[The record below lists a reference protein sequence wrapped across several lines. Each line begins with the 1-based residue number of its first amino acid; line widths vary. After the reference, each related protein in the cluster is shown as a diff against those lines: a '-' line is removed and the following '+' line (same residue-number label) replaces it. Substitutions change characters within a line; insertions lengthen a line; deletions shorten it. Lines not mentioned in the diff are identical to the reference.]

1 MKKLLIAL
9 LSTASIGVTHAASI
23 QFFQDSSFQYPVQ
36 AKGQAIS
43 GIDANN
49 WTNLPNGSTFTIASV
64 AQGVQNT
71 TLSIDAF
78 SSPNIPYLPP
88 GSLSWTNS
96 SGTSYEFDIS
106 AGGNPGQWDP
116 KTSYCIDVVVDGKDI
131 GSNCSSST
139 TYWAPKIV
147 KANLTTSSKIQVFFS
162 LDNGKKS
169 TADSATA
176 VAGSGRLFY

>member
-9 LSTASIGVTHAASI
+9 LGTATIGFTHAATI

-49 WTNLPNGSTFTIASV
+49 WTNLPNGSTFTIANV

-71 TLSIDAF
+71 TLSVDAF
-78 SSPNIPYLPP
+78 SSPNIPYLAA
-88 GSLSWTNS
+88 GSLSWTNY
-96 SGTSYEFDIS
+96 SGTTYEFDIS

-131 GSNCSSST
+131 GSNCTSTT
-139 TYWAPKIV
+139 TYWAPKV
-147 KANLTTSSKIQVFFS
+147 AKATLNNSSKIQVFFS
-162 LDNGKKS
+162 LNGKKS
-169 TADSATA
+169 TSDSATA
-176 VAGSGRLFY
+176 IAGTGRIFY